1 MSRAYN
7 QVARAATSR
16 ETEEQITAAFLRLL
30 KKKWFDEI
38 TLDHIADEAGTT
50 RQTIIRR
57 YGGKSGVLTA
67 FVDNIDKIIRTH
79 RWKVPVGDIDAA
91 VSSLVDEYEDH
102 GPWLIRTLS
111 LEGRFSELRPG
122 INQGRTGH
130 REWIAYVFAP
140 WLDKVERADRET
152 LTLELI
158 VVTDVWTWQI
168 LRNDQKLEPKKVK
181 ELIKNMVERI
191 VCSPNKR
198 KPQK

>member
-30 KKKWFDEI
+30 KTRWFDEI

-57 YGGKSGVLTA
+57 YGGKSGVLAA
-67 FVDNIDKIIRTH
+67 FVENIDKIIRTH

-91 VSSLVDEYEDH
+91 VSILVDQYEDL

-122 INQGRTGH
+122 IDRGRKGH
-130 REWIAYVFAP
+130 RQWIAYAFAP
-140 WLDKVERADRET
+140 WLDKIEGADREK
-152 LTLELI
+152 LILELI
-158 VVTDVWTWQI
+158 VVTDVWTWQL
-168 LRNDQKLEPKKVK
+168 LRNDQKQEPRKVK
-181 ELIKNMVERI
+181 ELIKNMVECL
-191 VCSPNKR
+191 VFSTNNR
-198 KPQK
+198 KPQ